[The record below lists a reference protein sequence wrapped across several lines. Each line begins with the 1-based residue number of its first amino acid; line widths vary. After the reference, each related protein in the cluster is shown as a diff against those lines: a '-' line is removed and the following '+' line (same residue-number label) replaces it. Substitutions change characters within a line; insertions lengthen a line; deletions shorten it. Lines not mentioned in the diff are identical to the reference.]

1 MLLMKTTVLLAD
13 DNKELLAGI
22 CSIFNCAE
30 EIRIVGVA
38 NDGLQAIHL
47 VRKLKPDVVVMDITM
62 PYMNGI
68 DATRKIISES
78 PGTKIIALSMHSE
91 WAYVANMIEAGASGY
106 MLKEN
111 ILEELQKAIT
121 IVAEGGTYISKRI
134 NDSGGILVKEKLSRR
149 QKAEGKGRD
158 L

>member
-1 MLLMKTTVLLAD
+1 MKTTVLLVD

-22 CSIFNCAE
+22 NSAFNCVDDFK
-30 EIRIVGVA
+30 IVGVA
-38 NDGLQAIHL
+38 NDGLQAIQL
-47 VRKLKPDVVVMDITM
+47 VHKLKPDVVVMDITM

-68 DATRKIISES
+68 DATRTIASENS
-78 PGTKIIALSMHSE
+78 RIKVIALSMHSE

-106 MLKEN
+106 LLKEH

-121 IVAEGGTYISKRI
+121 IVAEGGIYISKRI
-134 NDSGGILVKEKLSRR
+134 YYGGGIFIKEKLSRR
-149 QKAEGKGRD
+149 QKAEVSGSD